1 MKTIQFELWPECN
14 VGCKFCYLN
23 KRIRKTE
30 DADKKHEMDKAEA
43 FLLAGDMQDY
53 TNVAFIGGEFMQGQ
67 LNTPEI
73 RDQFFRL
80 LQLTKDLIL
89 AGKLEGAW
97 LSAALTEESAV
108 LYEVLDMFKDIVPVS
123 KTGGFWIIT
132 SYDTI
137 GRFHKPKSEEVW
149 KQHMVN
155 IKTKYPNIRCNTTII
170 LTQHAIE
177 RYLKSE
183 LHFQDFMD
191 TYNTQLFFKPPHLI
205 KGLYKDKNE
214 MERRVPGFFV
224 KRKDFLK
231 FLAKVSAE
239 EECYVFDKI
248 CNIHFRADTLLRS
261 GTDVPEYREKDTRY
275 EIASETFLPC
285 GHPFPYA
292 GYIDSE
298 ACMLCDKTLLS

>member
-43 FLLAGDMQDY
+43 FLLAGDMKDY

-67 LNTPEI
+67 LNSPEI

-80 LQLTKDLIL
+80 LTLTKNLIL

-97 LSAALTEESAV
+97 LSAALTEESDV
-108 LYEVLDMFKDIVPVS
+108 LYEVLDMFKDIVPPS
-123 KTGGFWIIT
+123 RTGGFWIIT

-137 GRFHKPKSEEVW
+137 GRFRRGSEDVW
-149 KQHMVN
+149 KKHMLA
-155 IKTKYPNIRCNTTII
+155 IKHDYPNIRCNTTII
-170 LTQHAIE
+170 LTQDAIE
-177 RYLKSE
+177 HYLRGS

-205 KGLYKDKNE
+205 KGLYKDKAA
-214 MERRVPGFFV
+214 MEKAVPGFFV
-224 KRKDFLK
+224 KRNDFLK
-231 FLAKVSAE
+231 FLVKVSTE

-261 GTDVPEYREKDTRY
+261 GTDTPEFREKDTRY
-275 EIASETFLPC
+275 EIKTESFLTC

-298 ACMLCDKTLLS
+298 ACMLCDKLCMS